1 MGFGWKFTLLAMKYP
16 IMGSVILQVC
26 SYICGEFMTTD
37 FLPMTKVVFGASGVV
52 CDIVSHD
59 YGLLQLMSRLD
70 VATGSDECRFEVGY
84 CQYGGSMED
93 QQADC
98 GWIKHLYQH
107 RLDAP
112 KKYFQEIGHLLCGCT
127 HHLCHCIPHRKT

>member
-16 IMGSVILQVC
+16 IMGSGISQVC
-26 SYICGEFMTTD
+26 SYICGEIMTTD
-37 FLPMTKVVFGASGVV
+37 FLPMTKVVFEATGLV
-52 CDIVSHD
+52 CDIVFRD

-70 VATGSDECRFEVGY
+70 VATGSEECRFEVGY

-98 GWIKHLYQH
+98 GWIKHL
-107 RLDAP
+107 
-112 KKYFQEIGHLLCGCT
+112 
-127 HHLCHCIPHRKT
+127 